1 MKKNNFLRKT
11 ITYFLG
17 LCLIGSF
24 LGSCSQET
32 ERSENDRILAQAFDK
47 KLYLSDL
54 ENMIPEGMSSE
65 DSSLIISAFQER
77 WLRDAVMMHEA
88 ERAIPQDLN
97 LDKLVRDY
105 RASLVRLNYEKVLVE
120 EKLDSVVTDTELM
133 NFYEE
138 NKEQYQLE
146 TPIIRCRFIKVER
159 NKDGVNQLQQW
170 WNSGSAANLEKVR
183 NYCKDNAAV
192 MQLQDSVWYKVDDIA
207 AFMPSGLLTV
217 DNIKNRKDF
226 VQREEDFIYFFK
238 VLELISKKEIA
249 PISYIEDQARKVIL
263 HRRKSKVLEDMKQ
276 KMYEEALRKK
286 KIETF

>member
-1 MKKNNFLRKT
+1 LRKT
-11 ITYFLG
+11 IIYLFPFFL
-17 LCLIGSF
+17 LSYA
-24 LGSCSQET
+24 LGSCNQEA
-32 ERSENDRILAQAFDK
+32 ERPEGDRMLAQAFEK

-54 ENMIPEGMSSE
+54 EGMIPEGMSSE
-65 DSSLIISAFQER
+65 DSSLIISAFRER

-88 ERAIPQDLN
+88 ERAIPQGLN

-105 RASLVRLNYEKVLVE
+105 RASLVRLNYEKTLVE
-120 EKLDSVVTDTELM
+120 EKLDSVVSDKELT
-133 NFYEE
+133 NFYEQ

-146 TPIIRCRFIKVER
+146 TPIIRCRFIKMER

-170 WNSGSAANLEKVR
+170 WNGGTTNLKKMQTFCAE
-183 NYCKDNAAV
+183 NAAV
-192 MQLQDSVWYKVDDIA
+192 QQLYDSIWYKVDDIA
-207 AFMPSGLLTV
+207 AFMPTGLLTV
-217 DNIKNRKDF
+217 DNVQNRKDF

-238 VLELISKKEIA
+238 VLELVSKKEIA